1 MAIMCICVHKLVDSG
16 ENCAKEL
23 SCGFVQGLWVHLLPF
38 WCIVQTKQ
46 HHLIRLSV
54 VDPQSNVFPSILT
67 FGSRFFPHR
76 LSTSSTGLSPEP
88 TAVHRSIFNPLTI
101 FRCCALWHLSARAQS
116 FQNNQPPP
124 PPPNR
129 QQCTGPFS
137 TVHPHPSDPPVYP
150 HGLQQSSTIQPRQAC
165 SSHNSS

>member
-1 MAIMCICVHKLVDSG
+1 MFNTRRDPILKKTTCWALGIRWPFGPFHFNGKEHMENVADMAIMCICVHKLVDSG

-46 HHLIRLSV
+46 HHLIRFSV

-67 FGSRFFPHR
+67 FGSRFLPHR

-101 FRCCALWHLSARAQS
+101 FRCCVLWHLSAQS
-116 FQNNQPPP
+116 F
-124 PPPNR
+124 
-129 QQCTGPFS
+129 
-137 TVHPHPSDPPVYP
+137 
-150 HGLQQSSTIQPRQAC
+150 
-165 SSHNSS
+165 